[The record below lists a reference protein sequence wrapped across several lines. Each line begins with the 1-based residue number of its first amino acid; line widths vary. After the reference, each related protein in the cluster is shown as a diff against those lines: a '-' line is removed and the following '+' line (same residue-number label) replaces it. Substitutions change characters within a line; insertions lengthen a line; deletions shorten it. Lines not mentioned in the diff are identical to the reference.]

1 MVCSLTRVRESY
13 WKRVTRNTKF
23 HLVDPAGGNLDP
35 VAGFTS
41 ISMPDIAV
49 EEAPYREGTFVYT
62 QKLPGVPTV
71 GDVQLMKGIFKRGSD
86 FFDWV
91 QKVILGGQ
99 EYRTELLLQEYHI
112 TDEFGI
118 TGTPSRVTRLRECWG
133 KQAKPTS
140 DKDATSSNVSIQSLT
155 ISVEEFVPEIIEN

>member
-1 MVCSLTRVRESY
+1 MARSVETDPYHDFR
-13 WKRVTRNTKF
+13 F

-35 VAGFTS
+35 VAGFTTVT
-41 ISMPDIAV
+41 MPEVTV
-49 EEAPYREGTFVYT
+49 EEAPYREGTFVWT
-62 QKLPGVPTV
+62 QKYPGVPGVSDIT
-71 GDVQLMKGIFKRGSD
+71 LNKGIFKRGSD

-91 QKVILGGQ
+91 LKVVEGGQ
-99 EYRTELLLQEYHI
+99 EYRTELLLQQYHI

-140 DKDATSSNVSIQSLT
+140 DQDATSSNVALQSLV
-155 ISVEEFVPEIIEN
+155 ISVEEIEVELISN

>member
-1 MVCSLTRVRESY
+1 MARSVETDPYHDFR
-13 WKRVTRNTKF
+13 F

-35 VAGFTS
+35 VAGFTTVT
-41 ISMPDIAV
+41 MPEVTV
-49 EEAPYREGTFVYT
+49 EEAPYREGVFKWT
-62 QKLPGVPTV
+62 QKYPGVPSV
-71 GDVQLMKGIFKRGSD
+71 SDVTLTKGIFKRGSD

-91 QKVILGGQ
+91 LKCIDGGQ

-118 TGTPSRVTRLRECWG
+118 QGTPSRVTRLRECWG

-140 DKDATSSNVSIQSLT
+140 DKDATSSNVSIQSLV
-155 ISVEEFVPEIIEN
+155 ISVEEFEVELISE